1 MNACKMPVL
10 ACSRAQVP
18 DDSADQIGSDLGCL
32 CRHVGL
38 RYGCWPHAQLHCPA
52 PPQVYS
58 EAEKLA
64 SMRHPCVVAFYG
76 IVVQPGS
83 YATVLE
89 YVRNGSLRS
98 GLGRIKKQV
107 GLPT

>member
-1 MNACKMPVL
+1 
-10 ACSRAQVP
+10 
-18 DDSADQIGSDLGCL
+18 
-32 CRHVGL
+32 
-38 RYGCWPHAQLHCPA
+38 
-52 PPQVYS
+52 VYS